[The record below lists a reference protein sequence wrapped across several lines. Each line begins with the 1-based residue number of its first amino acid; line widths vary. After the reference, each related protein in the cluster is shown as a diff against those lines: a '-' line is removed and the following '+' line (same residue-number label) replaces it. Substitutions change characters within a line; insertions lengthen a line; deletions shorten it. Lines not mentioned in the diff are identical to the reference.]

1 MKRIINLS
9 MICSLAVVLLLL
21 SSASAPAEMKKPVE
35 VKKGDKCQVC
45 GMFVSGFPT
54 WAAEIIFNDGT
65 YAVFDGP
72 KDMFR
77 YFFNIGKYSPG
88 KKQADINAIYV
99 TEYYS
104 AKFMDARKGVFFV
117 LGSDVNGPMG
127 IELVPV
133 DTLEKAKE
141 FMKDH
146 RGKKI
151 LKFDEV
157 NKEDL
162 R

>member
-1 MKRIINLS
+1 MKRTALI
-9 MICSLAVVLLLL
+9 SLLCGVAAALLLL
-21 SSASAPAEMKKPVE
+21 FSAAASAAEKKPIE
-35 VKKGDKCQVC
+35 AKKGDKCQVC
-45 GMFVSGFPT
+45 GMFVSGYPT
-54 WAAEIIFNDGT
+54 WIAEIIFRDGT

-77 YFFNIGKYSPG
+77 YFFNVAKYTPG
-88 KKQADINAIYV
+88 KKQSDIDAIYV

-104 AKFMDARKGVFFV
+104 AKFMDARKGIFFV

-127 IELVPV
+127 RELVPV
-133 DTLEKAKE
+133 DTMERAKE

-146 RGKKI
+146 RGKRV
-151 LKFDEV
+151 LKFEEV
-157 NKEDL
+157 KREDL

>member
-1 MKRIINLS
+1 MKRTIRLLS
-9 MICSLAVVLLLL
+9 ICTLSIALLPLICS
-21 SSASAPAEMKKPVE
+21 ASPAEEKKPVE

-45 GMFVSGFPT
+45 GMFVSGYPT
-54 WAAEIIFNDGT
+54 WVAEIIFNDGT

-77 YFFNIGKYSPG
+77 YYFNVAKYNPG
-88 KKQADINAIYV
+88 KKQSDINAIYV

-104 AKFMDARKGVFFV
+104 AKFMDARKGIFFV
-117 LGSDVNGPMG
+117 QGSDVNGPMG
-127 IELVPV
+127 AELVPV
-133 DTLEKAKE
+133 DSFDRAKG

-151 LKFDEV
+151 LKFGEV
-157 NKEDL
+157 KKEDL

>member
-1 MKRIINLS
+1 MKRIIGILPICALS
-9 MICSLAVVLLLL
+9 AALLLL
-21 SSASAPAEMKKPVE
+21 VSAAAPAGEKKPVA
-35 VKKGDKCQVC
+35 VKKGDKCRVC
-45 GMFVSGFPT
+45 GMFVSGYPT
-54 WAAEIIFNDGT
+54 WVAEIIFQDGT

-77 YFFNIGKYSPG
+77 YYFNVPKYNPG
-88 KKQADINAIYV
+88 KKQSDIDAIYV

-104 AKFMDARKGVFFV
+104 AKFMDARKGIFFV
-117 LGSDVNGPMG
+117 QGSDVNGPMG
-127 IELVPV
+127 PEMVPV
-133 DTLEKAKE
+133 DSLDGAKG

-151 LKFDEV
+151 FTFDEV
-157 NKEDL
+157 RSEDL

>member
-1 MKRIINLS
+1 MKEIMRLS
-9 MICSLAVVLLLL
+9 SICALFAALLLL
-21 SSASAPAEMKKPVE
+21 SSSSARADEKKPIE
-35 VKKGDKCQVC
+35 IKKGDKCQVC
-45 GMFVSGFPT
+45 GMFVSGYPT
-54 WAAEIIFNDGT
+54 WVAEIIFNDGT

-77 YFFNIGKYSPG
+77 YYFNVGKYNSS
-88 KKQADINAIYV
+88 KKQSDINAVYV

-104 AKFMDARKGVFFV
+104 TKFMDARKGAFFV
-117 LGSDVNGPMG
+117 QGSDVNGPMG
-127 IELVPV
+127 PELVPV
-133 DTLEKAKE
+133 DSLDRAKV

-157 NKEDL
+157 KREDL
-162 R
+162 G

>member
-1 MKRIINLS
+1 MNKIIRLTPLFALS
-9 MICSLAVVLLLL
+9 VALFLLF
-21 SSASAPAEMKKPVE
+21 SSALQAQEKGPIA

-54 WAAEIIFNDGT
+54 WVAEIIFNDGT
-65 YAVFDGP
+65 YSVFDGP

-77 YFFNIGKYSPG
+77 YYFNIAKYNPS
-88 KKQADINAIYV
+88 KKQSDINAIYV

-104 AKFMDARKGVFFV
+104 TKFMDARKGIFFV
-117 LGSDVNGPMG
+117 QGSDVNGPMG
-127 IELVPV
+127 SELVPV
-133 DTLEKAKE
+133 DSLGRAKE

-157 NKEDL
+157 RKEDL

>member
-1 MKRIINLS
+1 MKRIIRLS
-9 MICSLAVVLLLL
+9 SFFVLSAALLLL
-21 SSASAPAEMKKPVE
+21 FSSEAPAQEKKPVE

-45 GMFVSGFPT
+45 GMFVSGYPT
-54 WAAEIIFNDGT
+54 WIAEIIFNDGT

-77 YFFNIGKYSPG
+77 YYFNVPKYNN
-88 KKQADINAIYV
+88 KKTQSDINAIYV

-104 AKFMDARKGVFFV
+104 AKLVEARKGIFFV

-127 IELVPV
+127 HELVPV
-133 DTLEKAKE
+133 DALDRAKE

-146 RGKKI
+146 RGKKL

-157 NKEDL
+157 TKEDL
-162 R
+162 K